1 MNDRERKIPMAKII
15 HTADIHLDSPFSL
28 LDVQKSKMRKNELRE
43 TFSEIVRLAESEKA
57 DIVTIAGDLFD
68 SGFVTKETTELLVS
82 LFSSVPTCR
91 FVIAPGNCDYIWG
104 HSPYRQE
111 NFPKNVYIFDKE
123 QLSCF
128 SFPEINVDVYGYAF
142 GSEHYPENPL
152 EKKIQLQKSR
162 INILVAHADVG
173 GKSKYAPIP
182 VPDIMKSGFD
192 YIAFGHIHTGGK
204 VQMAGNTYYAYS
216 GCPEGRSFDEC
227 GVKSVIVA
235 EFAKNAMQLSANFRY
250 HRTCKRHYEK
260 INVDITGISSQ
271 EALFDCVKNA
281 VEKEGVGSDVL
292 LRVRLNGQISPETT
306 LYPKKLS
313 AASLG
318 LFYLDVEDH
327 SVPLL
332 NCDELKND
340 ISVKGAFFREL
351 LPLLQSDNADE
362 RRTAATALRYGL
374 AALDGN
380 DVVDF

>member
-1 MNDRERKIPMAKII
+1 MAKII

-104 HSPYRQE
+104 HSPYRKE

-281 VEKEGVGSDVL
+281 VEKEGFGSDVL

-332 NCDELKND
+332 NCDEWKND

>member
-1 MNDRERKIPMAKII
+1 MAKII

-104 HSPYRQE
+104 HSPYRKE

-281 VEKEGVGSDVL
+281 VEKEGFGSDVL

>member
-1 MNDRERKIPMAKII
+1 MAKII

-28 LDVQKSKMRKNELRE
+28 LDVQKSKMIKNELRE
-43 TFSEIVRLAESEKA
+43 TFSAIVRLAESEKA
-57 DIVTIAGDLFD
+57 DIMMIAGDLFD

-104 HSPYRQE
+104 HSPYRKE
-111 NFPKNVYIFDKE
+111 NFPKNVYIFDKD

-142 GSEHYPENPL
+142 DSENYPDNPL

-182 VPDIMKSGFD
+182 VPDMVKSGFD
-192 YIAFGHIHTGGK
+192 YIALGHIHSGSK
-204 VQMAGNTYYAYS
+204 VQTAGNTYYAYS

-235 EFAKNAMQLSANFRY
+235 EFTKNAMQLSASFRH
-250 HRTCKRHYEK
+250 HRSCRRHYEK

-271 EALFDCVKNA
+271 EALFECVKNA
-281 VEKEGVGSDVL
+281 VEKEGFGSDVL
-292 LRVRLNGQISPETT
+292 LRVRLSGQISPETT

-318 LFYLDVEDH
+318 LFYLEVEDH

-332 NCDELKND
+332 NSEELKND

-351 LPLLQSDNADE
+351 LPLLQSENADE

>member
-1 MNDRERKIPMAKII
+1 MAKII

-104 HSPYRQE
+104 HSPYRKE

-192 YIAFGHIHTGGK
+192 YIAFGHIHAGGK